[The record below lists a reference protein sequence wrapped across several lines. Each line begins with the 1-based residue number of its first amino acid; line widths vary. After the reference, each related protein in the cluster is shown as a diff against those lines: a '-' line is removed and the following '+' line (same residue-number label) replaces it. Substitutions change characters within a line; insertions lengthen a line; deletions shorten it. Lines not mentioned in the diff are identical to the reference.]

1 MAGGD
6 ITMSQ
11 KEIKRLEE
19 ITSFEINKISHHEA
33 AKLLGLSRRQTIR
46 IRKSYRLKGAM
57 GLISKRR
64 GKPSNNKISEKI
76 KSDILK
82 LINTT
87 YTSFGPTFLRE
98 KLIENHGIN
107 LSKETVRQLMIANG
121 LWNTKKAKKARIHQQ
136 RERRSRLGELVQID
150 GSPHDW
156 FECRREKCCLLV
168 FIDDATGKIL
178 HLSFEETETTE
189 GYFKAML
196 AYVKQHGLPIAL
208 YSDKHGIFRVNMPE
222 TVYKRNPKE
231 TQFKRAMD
239 DLGIGL
245 IYANSAQAKGRV
257 ERVNQTL
264 QDRLTKELRLAAINS
279 IEQANAFLPGFIEK
293 FNKKFAITPKDQKD
307 AHRLLQLTD
316 EELNLIFSIQET
328 RTASKNLELS
338 YDHMVYQIQVFSQGY
353 ALRHAKILV
362 CKDLTGNISLVYK
375 NKKLDYKC
383 YQRRKSTDTAD
394 TKTINQKVNEIM
406 RKPYKPS
413 INHPWKKCGIALLQ
427 QPISVVTTAT
437 ATTG

>member
-121 LWNTKKAKKARIHQQ
+121 LWNTKKAKKARIH
-136 RERRSRLGELVQID
+136 LD
-150 GSPHDW
+150 
-156 FECRREKCCLLV
+156 F
-168 FIDDATGKIL
+168 GK
-178 HLSFEETETTE
+178 
-189 GYFKAML
+189 
-196 AYVKQHGLPIAL
+196 
-208 YSDKHGIFRVNMPE
+208 
-222 TVYKRNPKE
+222 
-231 TQFKRAMD
+231 
-239 DLGIGL
+239 
-245 IYANSAQAKGRV
+245 
-257 ERVNQTL
+257 
-264 QDRLTKELRLAAINS
+264 
-279 IEQANAFLPGFIEK
+279 
-293 FNKKFAITPKDQKD
+293 
-307 AHRLLQLTD
+307 
-316 EELNLIFSIQET
+316 
-328 RTASKNLELS
+328 
-338 YDHMVYQIQVFSQGY
+338 
-353 ALRHAKILV
+353 
-362 CKDLTGNISLVYK
+362 
-375 NKKLDYKC
+375 
-383 YQRRKSTDTAD
+383 
-394 TKTINQKVNEIM
+394 
-406 RKPYKPS
+406 
-413 INHPWKKCGIALLQ
+413 
-427 QPISVVTTAT
+427 
-437 ATTG
+437 